1 MKYLTRSIGQIFS
14 LYVLVYAV
22 LIVVFAIEQFD
33 SVLRKAIE
41 YDVSL
46 TAFSRLFAFAL
57 PEVADFIISVS
68 VLVSVYFVLLYKR
81 EGREFL
87 TLAAAGSDVR
97 PVVVLVFLVSGLF
110 FGVSVFI
117 SGYLKPAAAYA
128 YRSESTEAIAGF
140 VSEGPQNGQFTYDG
154 NKVFHVSDR
163 RSDGERALRMF
174 EFDNERLERLIISD
188 CSNLLT
194 SRGDLIVNFCSARIY
209 VFNPPEAPPVGQE
222 PASASPDDCRVC
234 ADESGRLNLTVI
246 EVGKSA
252 MLFPLNSL
260 VGGALSVQHNERP
273 LHDLLS
279 LDDNGRF
286 RSGSDVRDAAKILL
300 LGLTSVLAAAI
311 AVAAVALTSYRNR
324 FVVLPGAIGVVML
337 ISVAASSGFLVPE
350 FLPGVM
356 GFWVAG
362 LMAAALCFASIL
374 IAFNVMRSRLLMP
387 GFARA

>member
-1 MKYLTRSIGQIFS
+1 MKYLTRSIGQIFN
-14 LYVLVYAV
+14 LYLLVYAV
-22 LIVVFAIEQFD
+22 LIIVFAIEQFD
-33 SVLRKAIE
+33 SVLRTAIE
-41 YDVSL
+41 YGVSP
-46 TAFSRLFAFAL
+46 TAFSRLFVFAL
-57 PEVADFIISVS
+57 PEVADFIIPVS

-97 PVVVLVFLVSGLF
+97 PVVVLVCLVSGLF

-128 YRSESTEAIAGF
+128 YRSESTEAVAKF
-140 VSEGPQNGQFTYDG
+140 VSEGPQNGQFTYHG
-154 NKVFHVSDR
+154 NKIFHVSDR

-188 CSNLLT
+188 CSNLLA
-194 SRGDLIVNFCSARIY
+194 SRGDLIVNSCSARIY
-209 VFNPPEAPPVGQE
+209 DFNPPAAPPIGPD
-222 PASASPDDCRVC
+222 PASPGDCRIC
-234 ADESGRLNLTVI
+234 ADASGRLNLTVI
-246 EVGKSA
+246 EVGESA

-260 VGGALSVQHNERP
+260 VGGALGVQHNERP

-286 RSGSDVRDAAKILL
+286 RSGADVRDAAKILL

-324 FVVLPGAIGVVML
+324 FAVLPSAIAVVMM

-350 FLPGVM
+350 LLPGAA
-356 GFWVAG
+356 GFWVAV
-362 LMAAALCFASIL
+362 LMAAALCFGSIL
-374 IAFNVMRSRLLMP
+374 IAFNAMRSRLLMP